1 MSSGRGR
8 GGLFDGEWVEGDIEV
23 WRGGWNGPGG
33 SKNPVAEVTSV
44 KDNFRS
50 NGRREENQREV
61 KELDIAF
68 RRAGEPATES
78 EVVWLLFG
86 TGTADEVA
94 TCSDAALGSTDAE
107 LSDTCEGSD
116 G

>member
-8 GGLFDGEWVEGDIEV
+8 GGFFNGEWVEGDTEV

-44 KDNFRS
+44 KDSFRF

-61 KELDIAF
+61 KEPDIGF
-68 RRAGEPATES
+68 RKAGESATES
-78 EVVWLLFG
+78 EDVWLLLFDI
-86 TGTADEVA
+86 GTAGDVA
-94 TCSDAALGSTDAE
+94 ACSDAALGSTDTG
-107 LSDTCEGSD
+107 LNN
-116 G
+116 

>member
-8 GGLFDGEWVEGDIEV
+8 CGFFDGEWVEGDTEI

-44 KDNFRS
+44 KDNFRF

-61 KELDIAF
+61 KEPDIAF
-68 RRAGEPATES
+68 RKAGESATGS
-78 EVVWLLFG
+78 EVVKFLFG
-86 TGTADEVA
+86 TGIAADVA
-94 TCSDAALGSTDAE
+94 ACSDAAVGSTDTG
-107 LSDTCEGSD
+107 LNN
-116 G
+116 